1 MDMKRISSPF
11 SVSTAA
17 RTLLA
22 LFAATLLALTGCVT
36 TGSDDAAD
44 ESATGSEFSDAGA
57 TAAEPVAA
65 VVVVEWVNPG
75 MVHFDFD
82 SSEIRAD
89 AAPVLEAAAEQLN
102 ASGLTVVI
110 AGYCDDRGTE
120 EYNLALGDR
129 RAAAVRR
136 YMVNLGVPSQQ
147 MLVVSYGELRPLRRD
162 NTEAAWAM
170 NRRVEFEPAG

>member
-1 MDMKRISSPF
+1 MKRISPPF
-11 SVSTAA
+11 SVSLAA
-17 RTLLA
+17 RTLLG
-22 LFAATLLALTGCVT
+22 LSSAALLALAGCAT
-36 TGSDDAAD
+36 TGSDDASQEPA
-44 ESATGSEFSDAGA
+44 ATGSEFSDAGA
-57 TAAEPVAA
+57 TAEEPIAA
-65 VVVVEWVNPG
+65 VVVVEWANPG
-75 MVHFDFD
+75 MVHFNYD
-82 SSEIRAD
+82 SSDIRAD
-89 AAPVLEAAAEQLN
+89 ATPVLEAAAEQLN

-136 YMVNLGVPSQQ
+136 YLANLGVPSEQ